1 MMKMNP
7 IGPLLRIN
15 WSGRGMRL
23 LDLSLAAGL
32 LVYGFFTESQFL
44 IWAGVASVALSLL
57 NPMGRLQRGLSGFRK
72 PARRD

>member
-1 MMKMNP
+1 MKMNP

-23 LDLSLAAGL
+23 IDLVFAVGL
-32 LVYGFFTESQFL
+32 LVYGLFIESQFL
-44 IWAGVASVALSLL
+44 IWAGVASVVLSLL